1 MKVIKSY
8 WKSCLCFLLTF
19 FCILGLLYS
28 SNNTFAL
35 SGNGYAV
42 GHGSLGGG
50 GTGADN
56 GLNTNANGFRIGAFN
71 IDADDNGYFSF
82 DGETVTLLKD
92 PSKMNHYYPSVSD
105 DCWLYFTPFN
115 KGRAG
120 AASDRT
126 NGFIFKDSSGL
137 NAGYSTAVTRNL
149 SEPGD
154 PDGKRILQAL
164 GLTTVSAYTTGDAG
178 KKFNEV
184 VTDVC
189 NRIHNIKSG
198 SDAEKVFEDVY
209 GFDKSR
215 AYIIVVEI
223 IDAYSIK
230 SVSTQ
235 NNYLGRVAGNAG
247 VALKD
252 YGGFTKHSPNHSFTS
267 LYQSEPPV
275 GASKLNRNGLEG
287 MAIYGDPLKDSGKK
301 SGSNIMVTYTGETN
315 TSDAS
320 KFTSRGTFALADGGA
335 LHTWNGSDW
344 SDSFTVNMSK
354 TGSEYTVVK
363 AGKAKLTGSGGS
375 AKVSDILSKM
385 DSIGGFNLT
394 WGTSNVTGG
403 DFHAGIK
410 TSVTA
415 IDGDST
421 AKPIV
426 KRLNGSVTN
435 LEATW
440 GSPINSCVDYN
451 TANHEDT
458 SNLVKGVM
466 AEAYNDYTDDNALT
480 KKGNLKKDKSVG
492 LGVEFL
498 VKGTKVT
505 STHYRITLKSDG
517 SARVN
522 KVTDINYTTASSGRT
537 NLSDNAICVA
547 VAKWTDANNNS
558 SAVGQNFPSV
568 TTPENVLS
576 TLESRLTNV
585 EVSSVV
591 SGGESIVVGSTSD
604 NKGYVIYEV
613 VADGITPPQ
622 GTVSL
627 EDWFLNKYI
636 DNIINTSSSNVGSP
650 MTYRLKRD
658 YTDKYNE
665 PTWSTL
671 DCGAKL
677 MTGVNQDYNIIYTE
691 TSSGTEVSWD
701 NSISKLY
708 YPAASGNTYPSTA
721 SRYKFKPNITIDTKN
736 LSGSTV
742 VDYAFNFTRT
752 SVDDVRSFSGISYS
766 NYASLDPTNLLK
778 MSDKFGVVPTVKSTS
793 NGKNQ
798 LVGSISENLKLET
811 KFQYA
816 GGVGKHAR
824 WDTHNA
830 HVYKYITI
838 KTDAGTFSRPVVCPT
853 CSYIASFEPHTCN
866 GLWANA
872 FPVNKMDYTFVGN
885 VYKYQTSN
893 KEEGKNSL
901 LGSSDMK
908 ALATNANIPTGVT
921 KENTNEYRY
930 ATVHR
935 NTGVDIGFYP
945 ENYMAYKIGGTV
957 FDSNPYKY
965 AEVISEAK
973 RTAESS
979 SLYLFK
985 INTDKDSDVITGS
998 TYSDTMQGGT
1008 SSMGSTKVSI
1018 PAGSDVTILA
1028 DTSNIKIDLY
1038 GYALDLV
1045 NKSKDST
1052 MKTGS
1057 SSSMSYG
1064 SVVKQN
1070 DIDLNASWG
1079 NNSNNPDKLKSNFS
1093 DWADKI
1099 MDINNFAADFTLS
1112 VNNATKGANF
1122 SATIGKV
1129 NHTSGA
1135 TEDGVYNINV
1145 ENGQIVKTGANS
1157 RAYQQLI
1164 KQIAADYDCSEAE
1177 AEQVFTDSQIYT
1189 AIMNAIESSN
1199 SSSNTSGA
1207 CTVGASSWTD
1217 TLGGNGNWYDEKVR
1231 TFVVRRYTNLGN
1243 TLSDI
1248 TATDK
1253 IDYGLA
1259 PSGSNSGKEN
1269 SSAGTAYDA
1278 KWSLSLFFNSAKK
1291 DDMNKLLL
1299 ENGTYYDPS
1308 TNTEISGA
1316 NNAHSVLIN
1325 NTPVSNADFLVP
1337 ASSTSN
1343 FGF

>member
-8 WKSCLCFLLTF
+8 WKSCLCFLLAF
-19 FCILGLLYS
+19 IFIFS
-28 SNNTFAL
+28 SVNLFAIEL
-35 SGNGYAV
+35 KGGYEATV
-42 GHGSLGGG
+42 PDLKT
-50 GTGADN
+50 GTGAGGNVGILSSQATIYRITAVNVKEDGNFIFSGTQGGAMRTLSTAHREKVN
-56 GLNTNANGFRIGAFN
+56 GDYVF
-71 IDADDNGYFSF
+71 
-82 DGETVTLLKD
+82 
-92 PSKMNHYYPSVSD
+92 
-105 DCWLYFTPFN
+105 
-115 KGRAG
+115 AG
-120 AASDRT
+120 ANWVYVAANDAPFKAGGRYGYYYFDEANKKCKVHISD
-126 NGFIFKDSSGL
+126 GDDSSGDWAIL
-137 NAGYSTAVTRNL
+137 RN
-149 SEPGD
+149 
-154 PDGKRILQAL
+154 KL
-164 GLTTVSAYTTGDAG
+164 GLTDL
-178 KKFNEV
+178 
-184 VTDVC
+184 
-189 NRIHNIKSG
+189 
-198 SDAEKVFEDVY
+198 DAEASNLATALNNIDEDTEHWFASQFGVNTDE
-209 GFDKSR
+209 F
-215 AYIIVVEI
+215 YIIIVEQLRSYGTSRNSSG
-223 IDAYSIK
+223 AYNIVLASHFDEIGNLLGNGK
-230 SVSTQ
+230 SYNSAMFGRYKMYQSKPIAGYNSVSSSV
-235 NNYLGRVAGNAG
+235 N
-247 VALKD
+247 
-252 YGGFTKHSPNHSFTS
+252 GFGIFSKH
-267 LYQSEPPV
+267 
-275 GASKLNRNGLEG
+275 AS
-287 MAIYGDPLKDSGKK
+287 SGKK

-320 KFTSRGTFALADGGA
+320 KFTSRGTFALAGGGA

-344 SDSFTVNMSK
+344 SGSFTVNMSK
-354 TGSEYTVVK
+354 TGSDYTVVK

-375 AKVSDILSKM
+375 AKVSDILAKM

-394 WGTSNVTGG
+394 WDTSNVTGG

-458 SNLVKGVM
+458 SNLVKDVM
-466 AEAYNDYTDDNALT
+466 TEAYNDYTDDNALT
-480 KKGNLKKDKSVG
+480 KKGNLKKNKSVG

-558 SAVGQNFPSV
+558 SAIGQNFPSV

-576 TLESRLTNV
+576 TLKSRLTNV

-742 VDYAFNFTRT
+742 VDYAFNFART

-838 KTDAGTFSRPVVCPT
+838 KTDVGTFSRPVVCPT

-908 ALATNANIPTGVT
+908 ALATNANIPTGAT
-921 KENTNEYRY
+921 KKNTNEYRY

-957 FDSNPYKY
+957 FDSAPYKY

-1018 PAGSDVTILA
+1018 PAGSDVTVLA

-1045 NKSKDST
+1045 NKSKDGT
-1052 MKTGS
+1052 MKIGS
-1057 SSSMSYG
+1057 NSSMSYG
-1064 SVVKQN
+1064 SVVKHSES
-1070 DIDLNASWG
+1070 DLNASWG
-1079 NNSNNPDKLKSNFS
+1079 NNTNNPDKLKSNFS

-1112 VNNATKGANF
+1112 VNNTTKGANF

-1145 ENGQIVKTGANS
+1145 ENGQIVKTGDNS

-1177 AEQVFTDSQIYT
+1177 AEQVFTDSQIYSS
-1189 AIMNAIESSN
+1189 IMNAIESSN

-1207 CTVGASSWTD
+1207 CTVGAESWTN

-1308 TNTEISGA
+1308 TSTEISGA

-1325 NTPVSNADFLVP
+1325 NTPVSNADFLLP